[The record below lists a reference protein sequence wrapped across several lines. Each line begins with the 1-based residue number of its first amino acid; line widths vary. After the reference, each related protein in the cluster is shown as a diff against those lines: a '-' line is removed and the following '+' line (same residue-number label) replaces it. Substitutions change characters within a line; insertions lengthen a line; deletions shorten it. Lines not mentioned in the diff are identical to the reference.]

1 MREAVSEQKTGEE
14 MKSTYPEY
22 TVYVHYSNDGDI
34 SVQPWNYYADRGK
47 TYKECSDAL
56 AKKFTG
62 FTERQDKDLYNLA
75 MKNEK
80 NKSKV
85 DVSEFAARLRNISYE
100 IDSLL
105 EDCEE

>member
-1 MREAVSEQKTGEE
+1 MSEAVSEQKAGEE

-22 TVYVHYSNDGDI
+22 TVYVHYYPNGDI

-47 TYKECSDAL
+47 TYKECSEAL

-85 DVSEFAARLRNISYE
+85 VSEFAARLRNISYE

>member
-1 MREAVSEQKTGEE
+1 MSEAVSEQKTDEE

-22 TVYVHYSNDGDI
+22 TVYVHYYPNGDI
-34 SVQPWNYYADRGK
+34 SIQPWNYYADRGK

-85 DVSEFAARLRNISYE
+85 DVSEFADRLRNISYE